1 MRRTPSELL
10 SICIRRGVPVG
21 VVAVALGLG
30 GCTTFTGADPRRSL
44 LVPAAAP
51 AQGEWPARKT
61 SELDAVVART
71 PKEITELVPETPEP
85 EPAAAAGSDQSGRS
99 ADLKKTAGTAA
110 AAATGRAGTAPVT
123 LSLRRAPTRVAY
135 TGRHGQGII
144 RVLERGDRD
153 SPRRWIRFVSYSTL
167 EHPLTDTRL
176 ERRAQMSRKWWEQY
190 LQSRGVT
197 GLRLNDPD
205 ILKMTYEGTGI
216 GIEPPTPGTT
226 PRGTIVHMAGLGS
239 YAYELP
245 IIQELKDRGWWVL
258 RVSTPRVWWFE
269 ARRFMIPSRDRVP
282 EVARSLAK
290 EIDDLL
296 AESAY
301 AAEGAIDYL
310 ARQRPEIPLS
320 PMVMVGCSAGAL
332 ATPAVVARMPEK
344 FDAVVLVGGGANLL
358 EISQRSDL
366 TTAGISLA
374 WPENQP
380 RPDWRN
386 RLFAEYLKFSKLDP
400 YATAPVIRDKPVL
413 MVHANL
419 DSTVPAD
426 NGWLLWD
433 RLGRPDRYVHVVGH
447 RTLFLTL
454 YTQSRRIA
462 DWIDAQSPRA
472 SGAAASPLR

>member
-1 MRRTPSELL
+1 MPKAARPTLTRLL
-10 SICIRRGVPVG
+10 TL
-21 VVAVALGLG
+21 AAAALLG
-30 GCTTFTGADPRRSL
+30 GCTTFTPADPSRDAL
-44 LVPAAAP
+44 APVPGLAATD
-51 AQGEWPARKT
+51 WPARRT
-61 SELDAVVART
+61 GDLDAIVAKT
-71 PKEITELVPETPEP
+71 PKEITELVPEAPASEVSP
-85 EPAAAAGSDQSGRS
+85 PAALDRQESKD
-99 ADLKKTAGTAA
+99 GTAA
-110 AAATGRAGTAPVT
+110 DAPARPEAVT

-144 RVLERGDRD
+144 RVLERGDAD
-153 SPRRWIRFVSYSTL
+153 KPRRWIRFISQSTL

-176 ERRAQMSRKWWEQY
+176 DRWAQMSRKWWEQY

-205 ILKMTYEGTGI
+205 ILKMTYEGTGVA
-216 GIEPPTPGTT
+216 IEPPTAGTT
-226 PRGTIVHMAGLGS
+226 ARGTIVHMAGLGS

-245 IIQELKDRGWWVL
+245 IIQALKDRGWWVL

-269 ARRFMIPSRDRVP
+269 ERRFLVPSREGVP
-282 EVARSLAK
+282 EAARALAR

-310 ARQRPEIPLS
+310 AKHRPEIPLR

-332 ATPAVVARMPEK
+332 ATPAVVARMPER

-366 TTAGISLA
+366 TSAGISLA
-374 WPENQP
+374 WPGNQP
-380 RPDWRN
+380 RGDWRN
-386 RLFAEYLKFSKLDP
+386 ALFAEYLKFSRLDP
-400 YATAPVIRDKPVL
+400 YATAPLIRGKPVL

-426 NGWLLWD
+426 NGWLLWE

-462 DWIDAQSPRA
+462 DWIDARSPRP
-472 SGAAASPLR
+472 AAEPKQAR